1 MNENV
6 FETLK
11 VRKDKLRSLIEQA
24 ASFGWIDS
32 DRKNEMMEKMD
43 SDVLTIGVI
52 GQMKCGKST
61 FLNSFV
67 FGDTILPSAT
77 TPMTAALSVITYGEK
92 ERIVAEFYTRDEW
105 AEQKIQAARSLE
117 DAGGNAAEESKIKAA
132 KELVSKAD
140 KLGGELESLLG
151 KTQEDDFSNLIEY
164 VGADGKYISITKS
177 VKIFYPKEYLKD
189 VEVVDTPGFND
200 PIVSREE
207 RTKEFL
213 KKADVVLMML
223 YAGRPFD
230 ATDREIIFKNVSQC
244 GIGKVLIGIN
254 KYDIPFE
261 NGESEQEVRDYVI
274 EEIRKACRVGNND
287 ILNEIL
293 KETSP
298 IPLSAEMALLSM
310 LPMSKILENETL
322 SFAWN
327 RHCENFEVSSQQGL
341 REKSHIDNLSKA
353 VKDVV
358 IREKDSIIFSKPL
371 NAILAAGASKK
382 EELDNKILKAKEEKE
397 NLNLPDDELEEKE
410 DRLKKAHK
418 RLDRKISS
426 LGDDIESK
434 LRNIIRKGKNLLEDD
449 VDSACGKIRNIVET
463 EWKMLTNFESKIY
476 PRIDA
481 ELTRLTTRTLKR
493 SVDDLASNAKCTID
507 GCIREFFSDTED
519 LLMRYLPDFDSR
531 DFIKGVQKKVEV
543 EVDDK
548 DLFTVDREE
557 EEEEYGLLD
566 GLFDIL
572 NGATYGLL
580 GMVGRGFSYNEAK
593 ANVLSRINAISSEF
607 ESEPYLEAVLKH
619 KDTIIATVKKAF
631 IDELIQPLQTQIEEI
646 RADKSNKALRIKEN
660 EQLLE
665 ELKKQ
670 EKELKEQIASIEILK
685 VSLV

>member
-310 LPMSKILENETL
+310 LPMPKILENETL

-548 DLFTVDREE
+548 DLFTVDRKE